1 MQNPRIWRA
10 NCIGKLKLCV
20 KVKVTQSCPTLWDPM
35 EYTYTVHGI
44 LQARILEWVAFPF
57 SRGIFPTQG
66 LNPGFLHCRR
76 ILYQLRHDRSQII
89 CVLFLVVVQF
99 LSHVRLFETP
109 WVAAHQASLS
119 FIISRSLLKLM
130 SIAIPWTVSCQAPL
144 SMGFYR
150 QEYWSGLAFPSPGDL
165 TNPGIEL
172 ISLMSPALEGGFF
185 TSSTT
190 YS

>member
-10 NCIGKLKLCV
+10 NCIGNLKLCV
-20 KVKVTQSCPTLWDPM
+20 KVKVAQSCPTLWDPM
-35 EYTYTVHGI
+35 DYTYTVHGI

-57 SRGIFPTQG
+57 SRAIFPTQG
-66 LNPGFLHCRR
+66 SNPGFPHCRR

-89 CVLFLVVVQF
+89 SMCSFLLLFSCWVM
-99 LSHVRLFETP
+99 SDSATP
-109 WVAAHQASLS
+109 QAAACQASLF
-119 FIISRSLLKLM
+119 FISSWSLLKLV
-130 SIAIPWTVSCQAPL
+130 STAIPWTVSCQAPL

-150 QEYWSGLAFPSPGDL
+150 QKYWNGLAFPSPGDL
-165 TNPGIEL
+165 PNPGVEPM
-172 ISLMSPALEGGFF
+172 SLMSPALEGGFF